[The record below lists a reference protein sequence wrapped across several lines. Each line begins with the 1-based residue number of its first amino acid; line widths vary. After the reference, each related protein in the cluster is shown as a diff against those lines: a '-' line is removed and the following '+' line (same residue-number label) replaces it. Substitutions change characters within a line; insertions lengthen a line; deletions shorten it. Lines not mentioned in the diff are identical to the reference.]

1 MIHWEL
7 FRRIKVYVQLQDRG
21 EGQKVPGHKR
31 LVKDEAAKPSKND
44 KLSAGAFMAQSIFF
58 SAMIYGDKTKIM
70 LI

>member
-1 MIHWEL
+1 MIHWKL
-7 FRRIKVYVQLQDRG
+7 FRRIKVYVQLQDRV

-44 KLSAGAFMAQSIFF
+44 KLSTGALTMQNIFY
-58 SAMIYGDKTKIM
+58 AMIYGDKTKIM